1 LIAGPLSAVT
11 SPEHPWRSQKLSGDL
26 PQDAMDAWYKLRNII
41 ASRPVIAFPNFSL
54 PFQIFVDA
62 CVGKPHADPPIRG
75 GAGAI
80 LTQVQNGVTR
90 AIGYFSRQFR
100 DSESRYN
107 AYNAELCGLVA
118 ALEHFMTHIKS
129 SKVTAFTDH
138 MPLVKAASKE
148 KATADALLHK
158 LSVMEL
164 TLIHITGPEMPADAL
179 SRQAKEAIKGNVAV
193 AASTMMEA
201 IPEAMSDMQWKF
213 EQSEDSH
220 CKVMKA
226 WLKEQKVSPSSYMQS
241 IIQLYGSRAFIDDNN
256 GLLYIYSGRT
266 KTWPNK
272 RLWVPARL
280 KSMIMAN
287 HHGSTL
293 GGHWKE
299 EKIYEAIAIKYFW
312 PSMAQDIEGHVKLC
326 KVCHQQD
333 NRNNAKQKVPLH
345 PWGPP
350 TARNQ
355 RIHFDLVGPLKLSET
370 DFKHILSITDAFSRW
385 VELYLSETRRQ

>member
-1 LIAGPLSAVT
+1 
-11 SPEHPWRSQKLSGDL
+11 
-26 PQDAMDAWYKLRNII
+26 
-41 ASRPVIAFPNFSL
+41 
-54 PFQIFVDA
+54 
-62 CVGKPHADPPIRG
+62 
-75 GAGAI
+75 
-80 LTQVQNGVTR
+80 
-90 AIGYFSRQFR
+90 
-100 DSESRYN
+100 
-107 AYNAELCGLVA
+107 
-118 ALEHFMTHIKS
+118 
-129 SKVTAFTDH
+129 
-138 MPLVKAASKE
+138 
-148 KATADALLHK
+148 
-158 LSVMEL
+158 
-164 TLIHITGPEMPADAL
+164 
-179 SRQAKEAIKGNVAV
+179 
-193 AASTMMEA
+193 MMEA

-213 EQSEDSH
+213 EQSEDAH

-241 IIQLYGSRAFIDDNN
+241 IIQLYGSRAFIDENN

-272 RLWVPARL
+272 RLWVPTRL

-287 HHGSTL
+287 HHGLTL

-299 EKIYEAIAIKYFW
+299 EKTYEAIAIKYFW

-355 RIHFDLVGPLKLSET
+355 RIHFDLVGPLKSSET

>member
-1 LIAGPLSAVT
+1 MIAGPLSAVT

-62 CVGKPHADPPIRG
+62 CVGKPHANPPIRG

-118 ALEHFMTHIKS
+118 ALEHFMTYIKS
-129 SKVTAFTDH
+129 SKITAFTDH

-213 EQSEDSH
+213 EQSEDAH

-226 WLKEQKVSPSSYMQS
+226 WLKE
-241 IIQLYGSRAFIDDNN
+241 
-256 GLLYIYSGRT
+256 
-266 KTWPNK
+266 
-272 RLWVPARL
+272 
-280 KSMIMAN
+280 
-287 HHGSTL
+287 
-293 GGHWKE
+293 
-299 EKIYEAIAIKYFW
+299 
-312 PSMAQDIEGHVKLC
+312 
-326 KVCHQQD
+326 
-333 NRNNAKQKVPLH
+333 
-345 PWGPP
+345 
-350 TARNQ
+350 
-355 RIHFDLVGPLKLSET
+355 
-370 DFKHILSITDAFSRW
+370 HILYAIYNSALWINCIH
-385 VELYLSETRRQ
+385 RRQQWSPVHLFRKNKNMA